1 MILTCVQFWFW
12 ICMIHKE
19 YIYIYLHILSL
30 YIYNMSYTYCFTVL
44 LLQAMTPSPDLN
56 IEKSWSNKLGDA
68 TWRHRLNSGLMK
80 NYTYLRV
87 RSPRCW
93 LKWCTSMPFY
103 SVYTC
108 TLYYMLNEFLPILY
122 IYISIYW
129 LISPSHCDSGKW
141 QLIGILYKEI
151 LDHSGSHCWRGTSTS
166 KNISGGLV

>member
-19 YIYIYLHILSL
+19 YIYIYLFTYTVFI

-122 IYISIYW
+122 IYKYI
-129 LISPSHCDSGKW
+129 LADFPLPLW
-141 QLIGILYKEI
+141 QWKVAVDRDPLQRDIR
-151 LDHSGSHCWRGTSTS
+151 SFW
-166 KNISGGLV
+166 

>member
-1 MILTCVQFWFW
+1 MILTFAKRLCGQSIWGWCPILVFVLNMYDTWL
-12 ICMIHKE
+12 
-19 YIYIYLHILSL
+19 YIIFVYLHIL
-30 YIYNMSYTYCFTVL
+30 YTYMYTYCFTVW
-44 LLQAMTPSPDLN
+44 LLQAMVPSPNLN

-108 TLYYMLNEFLPILY
+108 TLYYMLNEILPILY
-122 IYISIYW
+122 KYMYIYIY
-129 LISPSHCDSGKW
+129 
-141 QLIGILYKEI
+141 IG
-151 LDHSGSHCWRGTSTS
+151 WFPPPTVT
-166 KNISGGLV
+166 V

>member
-1 MILTCVQFWFW
+1 MILTFVQFWFW

-19 YIYIYLHILSL
+19 YIYIFIYIYCL

-103 SVYTC
+103 SVYTYAHYIIC
-108 TLYYMLNEFLPILY
+108 WMNSYQYY
-122 IYISIYW
+122 IYKYI
-129 LISPSHCDSGKW
+129 LADFPLPLW
-141 QLIGILYKEI
+141 QWKVAVDRDPLQRDIR
-151 LDHSGSHCWRGTSTS
+151 SFW
-166 KNISGGLV
+166 